1 MDKKAV
7 FFENGTA
14 LTAVL
19 PGDIDHHMAKPL
31 REEIDKRMKE
41 CTAELLVLD
50 FSSVGFMD
58 SSGIGLIIGRCET
71 ADRYG
76 MRVRVVGLSEG
87 LLRIVRL
94 CGIEKIKNLSIG

>member
-1 MDKKAV
+1 MDKSVV
-7 FFENGTA
+7 FYEEGSR
-14 LTAVL
+14 LIAVL
-19 PGDIDHHMAKPL
+19 PGDLDHHVAKPI
-31 REEIDKRMKE
+31 REEIDRRMRS
-41 CTAELLVLD
+41 CGAETLVLD

-76 MRVRVVGLSEG
+76 MRVRVCGLSEG
-87 LLRIVRL
+87 LLRLVRL

>member
-1 MDKKAV
+1 MEKEVVIILEGDGLRAI
-7 FFENGTA
+7 
-14 LTAVL
+14 L
-19 PGDIDHHMAKPL
+19 PMDIDHHSAKRI
-31 REEIDKRMKE
+31 RESIDRAMVE
-41 CTAELLVLD
+41 NMPRRLVLD
-50 FSSVGFMD
+50 FSSVVFMD

>member
-1 MDKKAV
+1 MDKNVV
-7 FFENGTA
+7 FFENGAA

-19 PGDIDHHMAKPL
+19 PGDIDHPVAKPM
-31 REEIDKRMKE
+31 REEIDRRMKSSG
-41 CTAELLVLD
+41 AELLVLD
-50 FSSVGFMD
+50 FSKVGFMD

-76 MRVRVVGLSEG
+76 MRVRVVGLSDS
-87 LLRIVRL
+87 LFRIVRL